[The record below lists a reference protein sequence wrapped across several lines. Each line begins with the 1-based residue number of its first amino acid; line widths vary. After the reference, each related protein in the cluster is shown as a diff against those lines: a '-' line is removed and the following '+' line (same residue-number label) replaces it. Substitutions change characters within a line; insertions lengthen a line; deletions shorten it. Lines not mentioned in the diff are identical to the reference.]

1 MSSPTS
7 PRSAS
12 SARFS
17 GGPPGY
23 LPPTDELT
31 APWWDAT
38 REHRLLLQSC
48 GGCGARQHH
57 PRYLCTACGRTDG
70 LGWVACDGAGAIDTF
85 TVVHRA
91 PRPGLALP
99 YLLARVRLDDGPVLL
114 TNLVDVD
121 LDTAADPVAIGARV
135 VLRWRD
141 LPDGRALPVFAPE
154 AGS

>member
-1 MSSPTS
+1 M
-7 PRSAS
+7 
-12 SARFS
+12 
-17 GGPPGY
+17 
-23 LPPTDELT
+23 
-31 APWWDAT
+31 
-38 REHRLLLQSC
+38 
-48 GGCGARQHH
+48 
-57 PRYLCTACGRTDG
+57 
-70 LGWVACDGAGAIDTF
+70 ACDGAGAIDTF

-99 YLLARVRLDDGPVLL
+99 YVLARVRLDDGPVLL